1 MIKINKFN
9 IFLTARRLLGI
20 LIVLMGGYLAAL
32 FCIKFIFYILYVG
45 TTLIDGLFK
54 FLVRWEVKANR
65 RTATGILRAYFE
77 KNNIADGED
86 FEIQDY
92 RKFLEDER
100 EAYRKEF
107 GINDV
112 FQDYGKFA
120 KYVKNKYLKRK

>member
-20 LIVLMGGYLAAL
+20 SIVLMGGYLAAL
-32 FCIKFIFYILYVG
+32 FCIKFIFYILYTG
-45 TTLIDGLFK
+45 TTLIDGIFK
-54 FLVRWEVKANR
+54 LLVGWEVKANR

-77 KNNIADGED
+77 KNNIADEED

-92 RKFLEDER
+92 RKFLAEER
-100 EAYRKEF
+100 EAYCRQY
-107 GINDV
+107 GIKV
-112 FQDYGKFA
+112 FHDYGKFL